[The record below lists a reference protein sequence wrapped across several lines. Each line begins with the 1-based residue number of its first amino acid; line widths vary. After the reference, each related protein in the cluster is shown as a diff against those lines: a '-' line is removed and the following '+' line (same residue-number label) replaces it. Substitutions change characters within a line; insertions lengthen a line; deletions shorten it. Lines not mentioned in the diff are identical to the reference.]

1 MNENVLGL
9 GQSPTLLIGDRV
21 RALEAAGKTVVKL
34 QTGDPDFDTPEPI
47 VEAATRALRAGN
59 THYSNTRG
67 LPSLREALA
76 DKLSSANG
84 ITCDPATELLIT
96 HGGVHAVYS
105 VLNTLLRPGDEV
117 LIPDP
122 FWTPYASATTLAGG
136 VPVQIPAHAADGFK
150 VRPEAVSALITDR
163 TRVLLI
169 NTPANPSGA
178 VLSRSELE
186 ALARIATDAGIWVVA
201 DEVYERLVYDD
212 NQHVSIATLP
222 GMAERTITVN
232 SFSKTFAMT
241 GWRLGYLCAPAHVA
255 EEILKVTQYTVT
267 NVSPFIQEAGLTALT
282 DDRVAADVDEMVAAY
297 SSRARRIRER
307 LTAIPGIDF
316 VNPGGAFYFLINP
329 GELGLSGDD
338 FTSRLLDEYAVALVP
353 GSGFGRSA
361 SDHAR
366 MTFAAPDAEIDEGIE
381 RINRFAESV
390 R

>member
-21 RALEAAGKTVVKL
+21 RALKAAGKNVVKL

-47 VEAATRALRAGN
+47 VEAANRALRTGN

-76 DKLSSANG
+76 DKLSRSNG
-84 ITCDPATELLIT
+84 INCDPATDVLIT

-105 VLNTLLRPGDEV
+105 TLNTLLKPGDEV

-136 VPVQIPAHAADGFK
+136 IPVQIKSHASDGFK
-150 VRPEAVSALITDR
+150 VQPEAVAELINER

-178 VLSRSELE
+178 VLSRSDLE
-186 ALARIATDAGIWVVA
+186 ALARIAIDAGLWVVA

-212 NQHVSIATLP
+212 NEHVSIATLP

-267 NVSPFIQEAGLTALT
+267 NVSPFIQEAGLAALT
-282 DDRVAADVDEMVAAY
+282 DDRVADAVDEMVSSY
-297 SSRARRIRER
+297 SRRAHRIREN
-307 LTAIPGIDF
+307 LSAIPGINF
-316 VNPGGAFYFLINP
+316 VDPGGAFYFLIDP
-329 GELGLSGDD
+329 SELGLSGDD
-338 FTSRLLDEYAVALVP
+338 FTSQLLDDYAVALVP
-353 GSGFGRSA
+353 GSGFGNSA
-361 SDHAR
+361 SGHAR
-366 MTFAAPDAEIDEGIE
+366 MTFAAPDAEIDEGMQ
-381 RINRFAESV
+381 RIARFAESV